1 MEMSAKQPFC
11 QSNYDAYDIC
21 VCGAPHYLHS
31 PPSVPHLTLGDSVP
45 RFFGVFFF
53 LPSHLLPLFYYLS
66 HVLNKLL
73 THFA

>member
-1 MEMSAKQPFC
+1 MEMSAKQPLC

-21 VCGAPHYLHS
+21 VWGTLWRPPLPTLPAICATPNPGRFGAP
-31 PPSVPHLTLGDSVP
+31 
-45 RFFGVFFF
+45 FIF